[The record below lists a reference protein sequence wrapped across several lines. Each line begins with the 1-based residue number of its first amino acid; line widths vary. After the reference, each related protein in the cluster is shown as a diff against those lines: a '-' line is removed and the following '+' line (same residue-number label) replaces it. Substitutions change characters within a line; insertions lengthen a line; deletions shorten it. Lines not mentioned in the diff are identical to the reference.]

1 MADGSQA
8 DAALRHLV
16 APGLSIVE
24 AEQAVPSHPGL
35 YAVHADP
42 PVWRSLGLGAPP
54 DERPLYV
61 GKAERSLADRD
72 VRTHFSTGRTGSS
85 TLRRSLAGLL
95 ADELRLEA
103 RPRNLAHPEGFA
115 NFGLEAQGD
124 ERLTRWMFAHLRLAV
139 WPAPEGAVL
148 DVVETAV
155 LERLL
160 PPLNVAKVKTLWRA
174 QVQSGR
180 KRLAQQAKAW
190 SAIATADAVDL
201 NASAPGDTAPPTR
214 GTARALGI
222 DAAGDHGWLGVV
234 IDDGGFRGAR
244 LGSIEAIIEWAEPV
258 EVIGIDIPIGHV
270 AGGLRRADVEVRH
283 FVGPRGSSVF
293 PAPPAEAHAASSYA
307 EANVVLTAMGAPRM
321 SKQAWSLL
329 PKMVEAAG
337 VAATDRRV
345 HEVHP
350 EVSFCELGGQCLA
363 WPKKSWNGLLGR
375 RRLLADAGIQLP
387 DLIADAGGAMADDV
401 VDAAVAAWS
410 ARRIAV
416 GSARTFPDPP
426 QEVDGRKVAIWC

>member
-1 MADGSQA
+1 MPV
-8 DAALRHLV
+8 DAALRHL
-16 APGLSIVE
+16 AGPGVPIVE
-24 AEQAVPSHPGL
+24 AEQAVPHHPGL
-35 YAVHADP
+35 YAVHADSS
-42 PVWRSLGLGAPP
+42 VWRNLGLGDPP
-54 DERPLYV
+54 DDRPLYV
-61 GKAERSLADRD
+61 GKAERSLAERD

-95 ADELRLEA
+95 ADELGLEG
-103 RPRNLAHPEGFA
+103 RPRNLAHPESFA
-115 NFGLEAQGD
+115 NFGLEAKGD
-124 ERLTRWMFAHLRLAV
+124 ERLTRWMVAHLRLAV

-160 PPLNVAKVKTLWRA
+160 PPLNVAKVMTPWRS

-190 SAIATADAVDL
+190 SASSGADAVAL
-201 NASAPGDTAPPTR
+201 NATGPTDAAPSTR
-214 GTARALGI
+214 GTPPRALGI
-222 DAAGDHGWLGVV
+222 DAAGVHGWLGVV
-234 IDDGGFRGAR
+234 IDDGGFCGAR
-244 LGSIEAIIEWAEPV
+244 LGSVQAIIEWAEPV
-258 EVIGIDIPIGHV
+258 DAIGIDIPIGHV
-270 AGGLRRADVEVRH
+270 AGGLRRGDVEARQ

-293 PAPPAEAHAASSYA
+293 PAPPAEALAAGSYA
-307 EANVVLTAMGAPRM
+307 AANGLLAAMGAPQM

-337 VAATDRRV
+337 VAATDRRL

-350 EVSFCELGGQCLA
+350 EVSFCELAGEYLA
-363 WPKKSWNGLLGR
+363 WSKKSWNGLLLR
-375 RRLLADAGIQLP
+375 RRLLADAGIHLP
-387 DLIADAGGAMADDV
+387 DLIADARGAVADDV
-401 VDAAVAAWS
+401 VDAAAAAWS